1 MNEPESKPVEQ
12 KPETTTPPTL
22 GVGVEDKVKVTGKVG

>member
-12 KPETTTPPTL
+12 KPETTPPPTL
-22 GVGVEDKVKVTGKVG
+22 GVSVEDKVKVSEKIG